1 MLTLLLQRNRLRQI
15 VFFIILFLITTSIAY
30 AADVSPEYKPLVG
43 IPGLTNLDQD
53 TPLPEYIN
61 QIYLLIIVV
70 GALLGVMRLAWAGV
84 KYSLSDVV
92 TEKSEAKHDMTG
104 VLMGL
109 AILLIPFVV
118 LKEINPNLV
127 NLNVFHEAQN
137 FEISKHSTFTG
148 PGSRVCNTA
157 DCSENRPERVL
168 PNSNGE
174 TNDYVACRRSGKLY
188 DTGNN
193 KCTEKKQTSTF
204 QDPCTKWGGTNK
216 FQKDKEP
223 ECIPGVTT
231 AIETYTQKKADA
243 AGDGLERSWET
254 MCRVSSSKLNIIHDG
269 DWVTYACFK

>member
-127 NLNVFHEAQN
+127 NLNVFHEAQFRN
-137 FEISKHSTFTG
+137 TQLLQDLDHASVTQLTVRKIDLSAYSPIVTGRQTTMLRAEEVESYMTQVIINVLKRNKHPRFKI
-148 PGSRVCNTA
+148 
-157 DCSENRPERVL
+157 RVL
-168 PNSNGE
+168 SGE
-174 TNDYVACRRSGKLY
+174 ARTNFKR
-188 DTGNN
+188 
-193 KCTEKKQTSTF
+193 
-204 QDPCTKWGGTNK
+204 TKSPSV
-216 FQKDKEP
+216 FP
-223 ECIPGVTT
+223 E
-231 AIETYTQKKADA
+231 
-243 AGDGLERSWET
+243 
-254 MCRVSSSKLNIIHDG
+254 
-269 DWVTYACFK
+269 